1 MDKDRAKGKL
11 NDIKGRVKRQ
21 AGEWTGN
28 EDLQAEGAAEQVQ
41 GKAQNVAGK
50 VKDTGRQVMDD
61 ARRKIRGIEREHTA
75 ERDRGKKA
83 A

>member
-11 NDIKGRVKRQ
+11 NDVKGRVKRQ

-61 ARRKIRGIEREHTA
+61 ARRKIRDLENRHEADREK
-75 ERDRGKKA
+75 GKKA